1 MFRVFVFSF
10 RFSSIEPFVPLS
22 LQLLIWNPEPNLT
35 FGYRSLAHSESSERY
50 SPGAFPI
57 LPIVCLILFESRI
70 FCIEQLSGG
79 RLEGEGFHSGVAKP
93 TEKRKDLNAAVIAM
107 RKELASNVAEHAH
120 SLGENPTAIPGLALF
135 RLTRPTACLLTT
147 YEPSLT
153 VFVQGRKRINLGGT
167 EYLCD
172 RSSFLLTSI
181 DVPVE
186 SQILEASEQVPL
198 LAMFL
203 RLDMPTVREVLSRED
218 LPESETAVQS
228 RGLAVGET
236 TVGLLGAC
244 ARLIELL
251 EIPEDIPFLSHLI
264 QREIVYRI
272 LRTPQGERLRAI
284 ATAGNLSHRT
294 ARAIAL
300 LRTNY
305 AKPLH
310 MEELAAVARMGVSTL
325 HHQFRA
331 LTAMSPLQY
340 QKQLRLQ
347 AARQRMLIDGI
358 DATSAAYEVGY
369 ESVSQFNREYSRFFG
384 QPPIRDV
391 KALRDGKV
399 AAITAA

>member
-1 MFRVFVFSF
+1 
-10 RFSSIEPFVPLS
+10 
-22 LQLLIWNPEPNLT
+22 
-35 FGYRSLAHSESSERY
+35 
-50 SPGAFPI
+50 
-57 LPIVCLILFESRI
+57 
-70 FCIEQLSGG
+70 
-79 RLEGEGFHSGVAKP
+79 VARQ
-93 TEKRKDLNAAVIAM
+93 TEKRGDLNAVAIEM
-107 RKELASNVAEHAH
+107 RKELAGKIAARAR
-120 SLGENPTAIPGLALF
+120 SLGENPTAIAGLALY
-135 RLTRPTACLLTT
+135 RRTTPTACFLAT

-153 VFVQGRKRINLGGT
+153 VFVQGRKRINLGGI

-172 RSSFLLTSI
+172 DSSFLLSSI
-181 DVPVE
+181 DVPAQ
-186 SQILEASEQVPL
+186 SQIVEASEEVPL
-198 LAMFL
+198 LSMFL

-218 LPESETAVQS
+218 LPEAESSIHS

-251 EIPEDIPFLSHLI
+251 DTPEDIPFLSHLI

-284 ATAGNLSHRT
+284 ATTGDLSHRT
-294 ARAIAL
+294 ARAIAW
-300 LRTNY
+300 LRANY

-310 MEELAAVARMGVSTL
+310 MENLAAIARMGVSTL

-347 AARQRMLIDGI
+347 MARQHMLLDGM

-369 ESVSQFNREYSRFFG
+369 ESVSQFSREYSRFFG
-384 QPPIRDV
+384 QPPMRDI

-399 AAITAA
+399 VAINAA